1 MESQKIEFKESWHDE
16 YLEWICAFA
25 NTDGGTLFIGK
36 DDRGNVKH
44 LSNAKKLLE
53 DIPNKIVQ
61 KLDIACS
68 VNLLTENE
76 KNYLEIVVPKVN
88 FPVSCKGRFYYRSGS
103 TKQELKGAELHRFL
117 MKKLNSPYDEQ
128 PRENA
133 TLRDIDKSAV
143 EYFQRISIMN
153 GRMPETAFSK
163 NVENVLKNLN
173 LYTNDGILKNSAIL
187 AFGKNPKK
195 FFTSCDF
202 RIGRF
207 GDSDNDLLFQDV
219 VEGDLIRMADKV
231 MDLLKSKY
239 LISPIHYEG
248 LVRIEKLEIPEDALR
263 EAIFNSIIHKDYT
276 GVHIQMKVYND
287 HIELWNPGALPEGYT
302 IKDILKGHAS
312 IPRNSNLA
320 NIFYKAGFIENWGR
334 GISKI
339 TEGFKA
345 SGLEAPQFEIMGDGV
360 KIVLKRPKGD
370 EFSVGTKDMTQ
381 GVSQGVT
388 QGVTQGADSKI
399 VEFCKTPRT
408 LQEIADHLGVKDKYY
423 MKKHHLNKLLGST
436 LKMTDPDSPNSPTQ
450 KYYSLQEDS
459 PSSSTL

>member
-1 MESQKIEFKESWHDE
+1 MESQKIEFKENWHDE

-25 NTDGGTLFIGK
+25 NADGGTLFIGK

-61 KLDIACS
+61 KLDIACR
-68 VNLLTENE
+68 VNLLSEGG

-88 FPVSCKGRFYYRSGS
+88 FPVSYKGHFYYRSGS
-103 TKQELKGAELHRFL
+103 TKQELKGSELHKFL
-117 MKKLNSPYDEQ
+117 MKKLNAPYDEQ

-133 TLRDIDKSAV
+133 SLRDIDKRAI
-143 EYFQRISIMN
+143 EYFQRISILN
-153 GRMPETAFSK
+153 GRMPKEAFSRD
-163 NVENVLKNLN
+163 VEKVLKSLN
-173 LYTNDGILKNSAIL
+173 LYTTDGFLKNSAIL

-195 FFTSCDF
+195 FFTTCDF

-207 GDSDNDLLFQDV
+207 GGSDSDLLFQDV

-231 MDLLKSKY
+231 MELLKSKY

-248 LVRIEKLEIPEDALR
+248 LVRIEKLEVPEEALR

-320 NIFYKAGFIENWGR
+320 SVFYKAGFIENWGR
-334 GISKI
+334 GIHKI

-345 SGLEAPQFEIMGDGV
+345 SGLEVPKFEAIGEGV
-360 KIVLKRPKGD
+360 KITIKRPQS
-370 EFSVGTKDMTQ
+370 E
-381 GVSQGVT
+381 GVSEGVAQGVT
-388 QGVTQGADSKI
+388 QGVTQGVISEIESKI
-399 VEFCKTPRT
+399 IEFCKAPRT
-408 LQEIADHLGVKDKYY
+408 LQEIADYLGTKDKYY
-423 MKKHHLNKLLGST
+423 MKKHHLNKLIGSA
-436 LKMTDPDSPNSPTQ
+436 LKMTDPNSPNSPTQ
-450 KYYSLQEDS
+450 KYYTIQEKG
-459 PSSSTL
+459 L